1 MNFYVYEW
9 YIKDT
14 NEIIYVGKGSK
25 KRYLS
30 KQHNKLFKE
39 FINRFICES
48 RIVKYF
54 ENEQDAYYYEY
65 SYIEYLRANN
75 QCVCNIC
82 KGGNGGGGSVNK
94 NITRWTEKE
103 RLKYSQNNVMKD
115 IKQRERMCK
124 NNPMKNKEYAKKNG
138 IAHRKPIFIGNKV
151 FNSITEASKYFN
163 TTKTTIC
170 DWCRKGHFKKDKNIK
185 CGYVN
190 QQPSYMNTDKSSIE
204 GSTTNE

>member
-1 MNFYVYEW
+1 
-9 YIKDT
+9 
-14 NEIIYVGKGSK
+14 
-25 KRYLS
+25 
-30 KQHNKLFKE
+30 
-39 FINRFICES
+39 
-48 RIVKYF
+48 
-54 ENEQDAYYYEY
+54 
-65 SYIEYLRANN
+65 
-75 QCVCNIC
+75 
-82 KGGNGGGGSVNK
+82 
-94 NITRWTEKE
+94 
-103 RLKYSQNNVMKD
+103 
-115 IKQRERMCK
+115 
-124 NNPMKNKEYAKKNG
+124 MKNKEYAKKNG